1 MPAWQLRLARTSIVG
16 VDAAIDYVNASALL
30 YRCEHASRLCGGLAL
45 AFSVATPGAIMLW
58 PVECSALWAALEPV
72 QILGVSRRGLRT
84 LRLPL
89 VEPGKDQNA
98 RGVRGRT
105 CRVGTM

>member
-1 MPAWQLRLARTSIVG
+1 MPLDRVVVSHWHFQSPRLGIS
-16 VDAAIDYVNASALL
+16 YS
-30 YRCEHASRLCGGLAL
+30 GLEC
-45 AFSVATPGAIMLW
+45 
-58 PVECSALWAALEPV
+58 PVLECSAPWAALEPF

-98 RGVRGRT
+98 RGVLGRT
-105 CRVGTM
+105 